1 MIDYTHEAACTTT
14 NCINNG
20 ITFDVAS
27 ISGVVQ
33 NIVCGGCGTDFTANA
48 TPKE

>member
-1 MIDYTHEAACTTT
+1 MIDLLHEAACNTP

-20 ITFDVAS
+20 IVFDVPS
-27 ISGVVQ
+27 IGGVIQ
-33 NIVCGGCGTDFTANA
+33 NIVCGGCGNDFTANA